1 MSVLYVHMYARLSNS
16 ITSRIVH
23 LFLYVFQQTLT
34 ADNVEEVADRVSNIV
49 QTTEDQSS
57 ENLQAVTDVL
67 SNTVNLLGNISVS
80 REVIMLIVFAL
91 IILYRNV
98 LYTLPQHFY
107 DSMRFPE

>member
-34 ADNVEEVADRVSNIV
+34 ANNVEEVAHRVSNIV

-80 REVIMLIVFAL
+80 AEVIVFAL
-91 IILYRNV
+91 IILY
-98 LYTLPQHFY
+98 
-107 DSMRFPE
+107 

>member
-1 MSVLYVHMYARLSNS
+1 MCICMHGYQTQLQAELYM
-16 ITSRIVH
+16 
-23 LFLYVFQQTLT
+23 FLYVFQQTLT

-80 REVIMLIVFAL
+80 AEVIMLIVFAL

-107 DSMRFPE
+107 DSMRFPV